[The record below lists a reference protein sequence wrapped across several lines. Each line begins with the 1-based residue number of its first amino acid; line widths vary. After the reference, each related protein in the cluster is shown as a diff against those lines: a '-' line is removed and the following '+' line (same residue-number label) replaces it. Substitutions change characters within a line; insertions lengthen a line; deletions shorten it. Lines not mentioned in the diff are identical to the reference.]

1 MGGET
6 DVKRKKRYPRVMV
19 TLLLLL
25 AIVII
30 ILLFRHI
37 AGIETIN
44 TKLFKTNP
52 AAAVQQ
58 AAPETPALDEIP
70 AAEEQTPAQTE
81 IPVQEEQA
89 PAAEEQAAVPAS
101 SGTVVDTGIIRTVCP
116 DGWMNIQLTDVFG
129 EKDEN
134 GNYPPDTTRIGL
146 CKGGTSQVDALTNL
160 TVYVY
165 YASGEYSDNTIAN
178 SAMWYSDTEDIAV
191 TINGVEYKGF
201 HAREESLFTEG
212 QYYEYDNLYM
222 PADESHNIQIQVMNS
237 APDVEGTLSLDDP
250 DVQAIIS
257 NIALD

>member
-1 MGGET
+1 
-6 DVKRKKRYPRVMV
+6 MV

-25 AIVII
+25 AIVLI

-44 TKLFKTNP
+44 TTLFKTNP
-52 AAAVQQ
+52 AAVQQ
-58 AAPETPALDEIP
+58 AAPEAAAP
-70 AAEEQTPAQTE
+70 AEEAAAPAEQTGPVEQREAPAEQAA
-81 IPVQEEQA
+81 PAEEAAAPAEEAA
-89 PAAEEQAAVPAS
+89 PAAG
-101 SGTVVDTGIIRTVCP
+101 GTVVDTGIIRTVCP

-146 CKGGTSQVDALTNL
+146 CKGGTSQLDALTNL

-165 YASGEYSDNTIAN
+165 YANGAYSDSTIENGAI
-178 SAMWYSDTEDIAV
+178 WYSDTEDISV

-201 HAREESLFTEG
+201 HAKEESLFSEG

-222 PADESHNIQIQVMNS
+222 PADDAHNIQIQVMNS
-237 APDVEGTLSLDDP
+237 APDIEGTLSLDDP